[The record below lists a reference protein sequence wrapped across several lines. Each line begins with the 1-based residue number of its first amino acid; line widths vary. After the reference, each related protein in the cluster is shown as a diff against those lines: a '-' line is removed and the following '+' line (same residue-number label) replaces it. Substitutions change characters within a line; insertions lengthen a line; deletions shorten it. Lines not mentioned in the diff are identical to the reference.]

1 MEAGKHVV
9 MAPSLIN
16 DIDQSSNS
24 INTTYN
30 YLCTNANAMQIF
42 RKKAKIVLMEDIHIG
57 KFILIILGPEESDE
71 RPTVSGDSDLTYYS
85 T

>member
-1 MEAGKHVV
+1 
-9 MAPSLIN
+9 
-16 DIDQSSNS
+16 
-24 INTTYN
+24 
-30 YLCTNANAMQIF
+30 MQIF